1 MEKLSL
7 LLNFV
12 LQVHLGSQKYIPPS
26 KQQQQ
31 QQLGPLLDSIAA
43 GKKKSKGKLSSSDT
57 REEIPGEKRSE
68 GGRSRRRLRRS
79 WVLKQKKGAENRKE
93 ELCCG
98 RRLRVGY
105 GTVGY
110 GEAATHALTCVRL
123 ERPRKMM
130 IGTNLIPH
138 LAKWG
143 EGRQLSPPSLF
154 EKVRVSRPP
163 SFQISWPL
171 HSPRVSSSSDDD
183 DPPPPSPRCPHFRRR
198 RRKYNSP

>member
-1 MEKLSL
+1 MLR
-7 LLNFV
+7 
-12 LQVHLGSQKYIPPS
+12 VHLGSQKYVLPS

-57 REEIPGEKRSE
+57 REEIPGKKRSE
-68 GGRSRRRLRRS
+68 GGRSLRRLRRS
-79 WVLKQKKGAENRKE
+79 WGLKQKKGAENRKE
-93 ELCCG
+93 ELCYG
-98 RRLRVGY
+98 RRLRVGW
-105 GTVGY
+105 GGVWRG
-110 GEAATHALTCVRL
+110 GDPRPHMR
-123 ERPRKMM
+123 RPRKMM

-138 LAKWG
+138 LAKWR

-171 HSPRVSSSSDDD
+171 HSPRVSSSSDD
-183 DPPPPSPRCPHFRRR
+183 PPPPSPRCPHFRRR